1 MCIKIGNLNKFIQK
15 FDLLNFFCFIL
26 TLFFN
31 PKFFFMKDGFLD
43 IKSPNWLG
51 GVNVH
56 NTLALIGIGFL
67 VFKAWKK

>member
-1 MCIKIGNLNKFIQK
+1 MVNCLIK
-15 FDLLNFFCFIL
+15 
-26 TLFFN
+26 
-31 PKFFFMKDGFLD
+31 PKFKIMGQGFFD

-67 VFKAWKK
+67 VYKAMKK